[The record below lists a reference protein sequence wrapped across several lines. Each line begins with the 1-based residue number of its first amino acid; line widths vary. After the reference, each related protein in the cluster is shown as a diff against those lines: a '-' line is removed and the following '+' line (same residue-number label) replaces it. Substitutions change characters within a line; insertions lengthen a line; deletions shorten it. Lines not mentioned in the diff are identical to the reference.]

1 MTRYILKLLGLIPY
15 DRLEDTADFII
26 AEFETKRNEI
36 RRISLEDMDKLNPAK
51 DGEKIQKIL
60 LQMNRDMTS
69 LYEKETILLEF
80 LNKIK

>member
-1 MTRYILKLLGLIPY
+1 MINYILKLIGLVPY
-15 DRLEDTADFII
+15 NRLEETADFII

-36 RRISLEDMDKLNPAK
+36 RRLSLDDMDKCNPAK

-69 LYEKETILLEF
+69 LYEKETILREF
-80 LNKIK
+80 LTKVK